1 VFPCSHRKVDCAGAD
16 SHSAT
21 AIGKNNKTFSI
32 MLFAGSPITTGA
44 GMAVKQGNRD
54 GDTTDRHALHSSW
67 SHNPLQR
74 SALMPRQGG
83 WIYEISP
90 SAPTALVARI
100 WPAACNRSRTK
111 VNTLFKPVLES
122 SVNLSP

>member
-32 MLFAGSPITTGA
+32 MLFAGA

-74 SALMPRQGG
+74 SALMPQQGG